1 MVDQNTFINTYID
14 IVVNSLTDQ
23 IKSNLQLQTQ
33 VKVNELV
40 VADKDQI
47 ISSIAANKDQIIS
60 STVAEKDQIISSTVA
75 EKDQIIS
82 SLTTQLNENKV
93 AENWKVKYEASETNY
108 ASVLAKLSHMD
119 TLLAQIVDMKKI
131 ILEKDKEIEELKS
144 PKKVINTKIT
154 KTKEEPLSIVK
165 EEKTEKKT
173 DDF

>member
-14 IVVNSLTDQ
+14 IIVNSLTDQ

-33 VKVNELV
+33 VKVNEFV

-47 ISSIAANKDQIIS
+47 ISSLNA
-60 STVAEKDQIISSTVA
+60 
-75 EKDQIIS
+75 
-82 SLTTQLNENKV
+82 QLNDNKV
-93 AENWKVKYEASETNY
+93 AEDWKVKYEASETNY
-108 ASVLAKLSHMD
+108 ASILAKLSHMD
-119 TLLAQIVDMKKI
+119 TLLAQISDMKKI
-131 ILEKDKEIEELKS
+131 ILEKNKEIEELKS

-165 EEKTEKKT
+165 EEKSEKKT

>member
-14 IVVNSLTDQ
+14 IIVNNLTDQ
-23 IKSNLQLQTQ
+23 IKANLQLQTQ
-33 VKVNELV
+33 VKINEFV

-47 ISSIAANKDQIIS
+47 ISSLNA
-60 STVAEKDQIISSTVA
+60 
-75 EKDQIIS
+75 
-82 SLTTQLNENKV
+82 QLNDNKV
-93 AENWKVKYEASETNY
+93 AEDWKVKYEASETNC
-108 ASVLAKLSHMD
+108 SSILAKLSHMN

-165 EEKTEKKT
+165 EEKPEKKT